1 MGSKLWNNLPVQIR
15 DLKVYL
21 NLNPS

>member
-1 MGSKLWNNLPVQIR
+1 MGSKLWNNLLSQIR
-15 DLKVYL
+15 DSEVYL

>member
-1 MGSKLWNNLPVQIR
+1 MDSKLWNNLPAL
-15 DLKVYL
+15 LKVYL